1 MVNIKNKKVLQQ
13 LEQYGDD
20 LKQSRQVLHW
30 AYFKNQ
36 EDRHALIREAEQLGY
51 QLGWESEHKGHERP
65 YGVCIHKI
73 HNVDQNSVD
82 LIFTELTEAAESC
95 GGEYDGWEAEIIRA
109 VQ

>member
-36 EDRHALIREAEQLGY
+36 EDRHAFIREAEQLGY
-51 QLGWESEHKGHERP
+51 QLDEAQLDLAFVEVKKLADRKKEVHDADLEGAVTKLFRSSSEG
-65 YGVCIHKI
+65 
-73 HNVDQNSVD
+73 S
-82 LIFTELTEAAESC
+82 EA
-95 GGEYDGWEAEIIRA
+95 RL
-109 VQ
+109 